1 MFNQDLVNGC
11 ESLEPYSLCLNC
23 IAPLTP
29 VPAGTAPVT
38 ESSHL
43 PLLSQVFWSRA
54 DSTPLVENRTLI
66 WGCSAEP
73 FILNPSSTFLMGCLV
88 KSSCCFLAM
97 FPSGLWA
104 SQGLDMLFPIPDS
117 TTFSGNTY
125 GVSSHDCF
133 KAQNLLDSDRALQLS
148 LSPSQLRW
156 QARSSV
162 VQWIGIQSWES
173 ASLSL
178 SSGSA
183 TVTSGK
189 SLNLS
194 ETSFFSL

>member
-1 MFNQDLVNGC
+1 MW

-23 IAPLTP
+23 TAPLMP

-38 ESSHL
+38 GSSHL

-54 DSTPLVENRTLI
+54 DSIPLVENRTFI

-88 KSSCCFLAM
+88 MSSYCFLPM
-97 FPSGLWA
+97 LPSGLWA

-117 TTFSGNTY
+117 TTFLGSTY

-156 QARSSV
+156 QAHSSV
-162 VQWIGIQSWES
+162 VQWIRIRSWES
-173 ASLSL
+173 ASLS
-178 SSGSA
+178 SRSA